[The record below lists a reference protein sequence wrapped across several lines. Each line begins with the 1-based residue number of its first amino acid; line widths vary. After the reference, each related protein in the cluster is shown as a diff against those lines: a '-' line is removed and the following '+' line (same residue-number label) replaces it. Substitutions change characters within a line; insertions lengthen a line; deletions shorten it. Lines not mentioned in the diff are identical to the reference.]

1 MNGMIAE
8 ENFFDRLGKDIKRNP
23 DEDPVQ
29 RGQKADV
36 TSAVFKQENA
46 RLRAGI
52 RK

>member
-1 MNGMIAE
+1 MNGSIAE
-8 ENFFDRLGKDIKRNP
+8 ENFFDRLEKDIKRNP

-29 RGQKADV
+29 RGKKADV

-46 RLRAGI
+46 RFNAAV